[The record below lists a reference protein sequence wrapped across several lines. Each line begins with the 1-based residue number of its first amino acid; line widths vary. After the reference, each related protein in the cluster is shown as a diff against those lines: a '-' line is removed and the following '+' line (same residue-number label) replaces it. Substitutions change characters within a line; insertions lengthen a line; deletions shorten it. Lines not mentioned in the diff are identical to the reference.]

1 MTTQTTEKAFESYLE
16 ETLINKECS
25 CSGSFFVKSIIWG
38 KVIKVI

>member
-1 MTTQTTEKAFESYLE
+1 MTAQTTKKAFESYLE

-25 CSGSFFVKSIIWG
+25 CSESFFAKSIIWG